1 MMIKKEKLAIK
12 DDFAKKKDFH
22 KYLRKLNKKF
32 TLNKTKHVLAR
43 KKLTDL
49 TKKFAQIYLSKYQT
63 YEISLSRVHFPGD
76 DGYQKI
82 FSFFPNAYFT
92 NIA

>member
-1 MMIKKEKLAIK
+1 MIKKEKLAIK
-12 DDFAKKKDFH
+12 DDLAKKTDFH

-32 TLNKTKHVLAR
+32 TLNKTKQVQAK

-49 TKKFAQIYLSKYQT
+49 TKKFAQIYLCKYRT
-63 YEISLSRVHFPGD
+63 HEFSLSRVYFAGD
-76 DGYQKI
+76 DGYQKF
-82 FSFFPNAYFT
+82 FSFFPNAQFT

>member
-1 MMIKKEKLAIK
+1 MIKKEKLAIK
-12 DDFAKKKDFH
+12 DDFAKKTDFH

-32 TLNKTKHVLAR
+32 TLNKTKHVQPR

-49 TKKFAQIYLSKYQT
+49 TKKIAQIYLCKYQT
-63 YEISLSRVHFPGD
+63 YEFSLSRVHFAGD
-76 DGYQKI
+76 DGYQKF
-82 FSFFPNAYFT
+82 FSFFPNAQFT